1 MMYNGN
7 VIAEYDRD
15 YHHNCTHYC
24 LEHYIELIERRPRSV
39 YNAVP
44 IKESVPKEFYQ
55 FLIKLDSPKEIVK
68 ALRLYLDTGNELLK
82 HLPYEIHMIHCTLVL
97 SVIQ

>member
-1 MMYNGN
+1 MYNGN

-68 ALRLYLDTGNELLK
+68 ALDCILIRETNY
-82 HLPYEIHMIHCTLVL
+82 
-97 SVIQ
+97 